1 MKSTG
6 GTKLIIAVVFIA
18 ALLVS
23 SGARAG
29 SLFAH
34 GGDLAPKAASERQIG
49 LFDRA
54 LSWLTGA
61 WTGLSSAFESSE
73 EAPPP
78 PPNGTECTQDCGDA
92 GPGID
97 PLG

>member
-6 GTKLIIAVVFIA
+6 GAKFIIAVVFIA
-18 ALLVS
+18 TLLVS

-49 LFDRA
+49 LFEHA
-54 LSWLTGA
+54 LSWLAGT
-61 WTGLSSAFESSE
+61 WTGLTSVFELSQE

-78 PPNGTECTQDCGDA
+78 PTGTECTTNCDA